1 MFTRHSFVAITTSD
15 LATGRR
21 FWVDQL
27 GLGVIEEKSGDFFM
41 VDAGGVRL
49 CVDEAAGEL
58 VKTSETHPFLGL
70 TARDLEAALKGLADR
85 GVAIRKGPQSGRRGR
100 WAEIEDPD
108 GRRIVIEESAIRGS

>member
-15 LATGRR
+15 LARARG

-27 GLGVIEEKSGDFFM
+27 RLSVIEEKSGDFFM

-49 CVDEAAGEL
+49 CVDDAAAEL
-58 VKTSETHPFLGL
+58 VKKSETHPFLGL
-70 TARDLEAALKGLADR
+70 IVQDLEAALEGLADQ
-85 GVAIRKGPQSGRRGR
+85 GVAISKGPQSGRCGR

-108 GRRIVIEESAIRGS
+108 GRVIVIEESANPGG